1 MFGYLPCNQGL
12 KSSMNVPSFRVESL
26 PWEEIRMLSSYL
38 PMGALAGLRMEMA
51 RTLSLLDRSCAL
63 QPLLLVSLESG
74 NTAFVLA
81 DSEAEGPVKKTE
93 DNGSQVVLA
102 RGWGDI
108 RFQHNCRGPLGGIL
122 QGSIVLRS

>member
-1 MFGYLPCNQGL
+1 
-12 KSSMNVPSFRVESL
+12 
-26 PWEEIRMLSSYL
+26 MLSSYL

-81 DSEAEGPVKKTE
+81 DSEAEGPVKE
-93 DNGSQVVLA
+93 D
-102 RGWGDI
+102 RGQWKPSSVGQRVGRHQI
-108 RFQHNCRGPLGGIL
+108 PT
-122 QGSIVLRS
+122 